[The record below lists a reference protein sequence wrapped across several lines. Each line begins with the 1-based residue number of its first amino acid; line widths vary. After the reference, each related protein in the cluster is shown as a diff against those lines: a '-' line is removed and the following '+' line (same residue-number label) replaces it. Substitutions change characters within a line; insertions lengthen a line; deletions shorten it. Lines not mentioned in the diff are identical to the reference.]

1 MNPKPTLFL
10 TLTAML
16 LAAIGLLAVG
26 IYFMHAARP
35 GTLEPAATAATI
47 GQLPTEAAA
56 AVLTPTLPIAPTE
69 TAPPASTETPAPTAA
84 PTLTPTLAASPT
96 PAPITHTVQAG
107 EVLFN
112 IAQQYGVS
120 VDEIMVANGLASSD
134 IFPGDVLTIPASGTV
149 NTVVVTATN
158 YVRQEIGRS
167 YGLRPIQDYIF
178 GSGPV
183 HVAFV
188 GAIHGGYE
196 WNTATLAYEA
206 IDYFSANPDEVPAA
220 ITLHIIPAG
229 NPDGI
234 AKVTNGKVGRFYDF
248 DVPDKS
254 LEGTFDGRFNDR
266 GVDLN
271 RNWDCEWSEEA
282 FWRDQPVDPGS
293 AAFSEPENVVL
304 RDYLFSLDV
313 QGVVFWHSA
322 LGIVAPGGCGGT
334 HPPSEALAGVYSRV
348 SGYTSQAFGSYAV
361 TGDASDWF
369 ASQGIPAITVE
380 LTDHENTEWENRNR
394 PGMLAILDYFASAA
408 TTPTV
413 TPEP

>member
-1 MNPKPTLFL
+1 M
-10 TLTAML
+10 
-16 LAAIGLLAVG
+16 
-26 IYFMHAARP
+26 
-35 GTLEPAATAATI
+35 
-47 GQLPTEAAA
+47 
-56 AVLTPTLPIAPTE
+56 
-69 TAPPASTETPAPTAA
+69 
-84 PTLTPTLAASPT
+84 
-96 PAPITHTVQAG
+96 QAG

-112 IAQQYGVS
+112 IAGQYGVS

-149 NTVVVTATN
+149 NTTVVTATG

-167 YGLRPIQDYIF
+167 YGQRPIQDYIF

-188 GAIHGGYE
+188 GAVHGGYE

-271 RNWDCEWSEEA
+271 RNWDCEWSPEA

-304 RDYLFSLDV
+304 RDYLLRLDV
-313 QGVVFWHSA
+313 QGWSSGTAPWA
-322 LGIVAPGGCGGT
+322 LWPPAAAAPPTRHRRRWPGYTAASPATPARPLAHTLSPVMPVTGLPARAF
-334 HPPSEALAGVYSRV
+334 PPSRS
-348 SGYTSQAFGSYAV
+348 
-361 TGDASDWF
+361 
-369 ASQGIPAITVE
+369 
-380 LTDHENTEWENRNR
+380 N
-394 PGMLAILDYFASAA
+394 
-408 TTPTV
+408 
-413 TPEP
+413 